1 MEDVMLRELLLDDA
15 PAIAPLALA
24 LELGW
29 ATLPVPVR
37 TVPNLS
43 AATARD
49 NPGALVCA
57 PLVEYADLQEA
68 YRILPELAAGGHHG
82 VATVLLADRRL
93 DEVDDPIV
101 DLAEISRTAE
111 CLARATLLKF
121 YGITAAAWVR
131 DGQEPAR
138 LRIADCGLRIDA
150 SPVEETAPGSSPE
163 SAIRNPQSAI
173 VEVREGGEALHL
185 LDEPGDRVV
194 SDLGRAWF
202 ILTGLPPVSHLLLA
216 PNALLAAD
224 DTGVQE
230 LVAALPVAL
239 AVVHERRRELR
250 RTLAERY
257 GVSRDLLNA
266 FYNDQF
272 LTLTGDA
279 QKSILALFP
288 EGAWGMDLPTVAR
301 LNLAPWAVRV

>member
-1 MEDVMLRELLLDDA
+1 MVRELLLDDA

-37 TVPNLS
+37 TVPELS
-43 AATARD
+43 ATMARD
-49 NPGALVCA
+49 YPEALVFA
-57 PLVEYADLQEA
+57 PLVEYADLQA
-68 YRILPELAAGGHHG
+68 DYTILPELAAGGHHG

-131 DGQEPAR
+131 DGQEPPQ
-138 LRIADCGLRIDA
+138 LRIDE
-150 SPVEETAPGSSPE
+150 SPVAETAPGSSPE
-163 SAIRNPQSAI
+163 SAIERPT
-173 VEVREGGEALHL
+173 VEIREGGEALHL

-216 PNALLAAD
+216 PNALLAVD
-224 DTGVQE
+224 DTSLPE
-230 LVAALPVAL
+230 LLAALPIAL

-301 LNLAPWAVRV
+301 LSLAPWAMRV

>member
-1 MEDVMLRELLLDDA
+1 MIRELLLDDA
-15 PAIAPLALA
+15 PASAPLALA

-37 TVPNLS
+37 TVPGLA

-49 NPGALVCA
+49 HPEALVFA
-57 PLVEYADLQEA
+57 PLAEYADLQA
-68 YRILPELAAGGHHG
+68 GYTILPELAAGGHHG
-82 VATVLLADRRL
+82 AATVLLADRRL

-101 DLAEISRTAE
+101 DLAAVSRTAE

-121 YGITAAAWVR
+121 YGITAAAWVH
-131 DGQEPAR
+131 DGQESPR
-138 LRIADCGLRIDA
+138 LRIDESPLEEPA
-150 SPVEETAPGSSPE
+150 SGSSPE
-163 SAIRNPQSAI
+163 SALRTPHSAI

-185 LDEPGDRVV
+185 LDEPGDRIV

-216 PNALLAAD
+216 PHALLGNADAGLRDLLAALA
-224 DTGVQE
+224 T
-230 LVAALPVAL
+230 ALT
-239 AVVHERRRELR
+239 VVHERRRELR

-257 GVSRDLLNA
+257 GVSRELLNA

-288 EGAWGMDLPTVAR
+288 EGAWGMDLPTVTR
-301 LNLAPWAVRV
+301 LNLAPWAIRV